1 MRKLSQ
7 GPLAAW
13 PSQVL
18 PASAGWLR
26 LVGEGERGCR
36 GVRALDPGVLCL
48 SPAVE
53 SGALS

>member
-48 SPAVE
+48 SPAIE